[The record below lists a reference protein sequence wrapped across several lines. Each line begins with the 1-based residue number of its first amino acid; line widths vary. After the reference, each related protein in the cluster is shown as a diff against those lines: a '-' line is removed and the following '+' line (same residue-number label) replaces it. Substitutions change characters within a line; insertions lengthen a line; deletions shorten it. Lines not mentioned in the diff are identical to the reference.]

1 MEEEGIRIKIEKVG
15 LIISP
20 EKPYLACSPDNFVSD
35 TSADDSEGPSKKFL
49 LRSYK
54 KVRSYKT

>member
-35 TSADDSEGPSKKFL
+35 TSADDSEGIVAQQKILIKIL
-49 LRSYK
+49 
-54 KVRSYKT
+54 